1 MDDHALILYVYL
13 SNYDDGAD
21 ESVLTVRVARNQ
33 YFDYANDIAVLH
45 QLIYGLTEAKHSKL
59 ATGVLRISRFA

>member
-21 ESVLTVRVARNQ
+21 ESVLTVRIAKTQ
-33 YFDYANDIAVLH
+33 DFYSANDIAVLH
-45 QLIYGLTEAKHSKL
+45 QLIYGLAEAKHS
-59 ATGVLRISRFA
+59 